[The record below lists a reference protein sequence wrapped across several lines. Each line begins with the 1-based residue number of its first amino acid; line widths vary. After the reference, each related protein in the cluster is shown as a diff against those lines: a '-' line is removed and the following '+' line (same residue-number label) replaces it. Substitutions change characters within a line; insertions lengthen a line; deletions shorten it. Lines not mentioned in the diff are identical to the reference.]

1 MKKIKRKIVD
11 SFPLISF
18 LDEDS
23 IEALSRI
30 SAKRYTKEKFKKT
43 TLKEEKDFGWWK
55 KLMEKKPEKG
65 GYHKS

>member
-1 MKKIKRKIVD
+1 MKKIKRKIID
-11 SFPLISF
+11 SFPLVSF

-23 IEALSRI
+23 LETLKRI
-30 SAKRYTKEKFKKT
+30 GASTYKKEKLKKPA
-43 TLKEEKDFGWWK
+43 LKEEKDFGWWK